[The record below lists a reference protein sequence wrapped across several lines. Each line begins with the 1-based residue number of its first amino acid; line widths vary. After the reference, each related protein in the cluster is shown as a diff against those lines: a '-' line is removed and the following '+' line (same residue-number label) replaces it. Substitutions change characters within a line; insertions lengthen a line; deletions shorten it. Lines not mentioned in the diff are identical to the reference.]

1 MWSFDLNT
9 LLPGGLSNAYRLCVL
24 RKRIKNISGNVTVYW
39 KHFVRPM
46 PGPSLA
52 DIKKRRV
59 LITWLSRGCYVE
71 DNLDDIREIG
81 NAWLTIMNEKSA
93 VVVSRDFDQVWSPWS
108 LAKLHRDSSD
118 KSDSKVRSINADRFY
133 WINKCTSW
141 CHAKR
146 DVKYQNVINFAVF
159 PSDRAR
165 RILDIFYLSIARKRL
180 FVFFFFFFFFFHQS
194 SVRTVDWPI
203 SWIFPV
209 QVRANI
215 AKNRSRN
222 NFRARSA
229 RYVSKAR
236 IDRAIRTT
244 SVALSWDACHAR
256 FDEVDIKNNLS
267 RQPDTVLSKH
277 RLVSSYKS
285 LEQKRSLVAKKSS
298 ICSPFFFLFLS
309 RSFPFL
315 IANRIDR
322 QTIKDRYFLRV
333 NFHTSL
339 SYVSLMK
346 I

>member
-24 RKRIKNISGNVTVYW
+24 RKRIKHISGNVTVYW

-159 PSDRAR
+159 PPDRAR

-180 FVFFFFFFFFFHQS
+180 FVFFFFFFFSFTNHRCEPSTGRFRGYFLCR
-194 SVRTVDWPI
+194 SVRI
-203 SWIFPV
+203 SPKIEVEITFVPV
-209 QVRANI
+209 PRATYRRRESTE
-215 AKNRSRN
+215 RSER
-222 NFRARSA
+222 RPWLSHGTRVT
-229 RYVSKAR
+229 RVS
-236 IDRAIRTT
+236 
-244 SVALSWDACHAR
+244 
-256 FDEVDIKNNLS
+256 
-267 RQPDTVLSKH
+267 
-277 RLVSSYKS
+277 
-285 LEQKRSLVAKKSS
+285 
-298 ICSPFFFLFLS
+298 
-309 RSFPFL
+309 
-315 IANRIDR
+315 
-322 QTIKDRYFLRV
+322 
-333 NFHTSL
+333 
-339 SYVSLMK
+339 MK
-346 I
+346 